1 MADDPYGVL
10 GVSGDA
16 SDAEIQRAYRRLARQ
31 YHPDRNPDDA
41 AAEARFKA
49 IQDSYDAI
57 GTKESRQSYE
67 DQKRASSFFGGQ
79 SWGSSPSSFSA
90 EEFDLSDLINQF
102 MHTGGRQGPSRSSSP
117 LASDVHQRIEL
128 SLDQAMKGTKI
139 RLKFG
144 AREVC
149 PTCSGQG
156 LASNGFPC
164 NPCSGT
170 GQRKA
175 SRSVEA
181 SIPSGVTHGTTMRV
195 KGQGNGGVDGSGD
208 LLVEVGIDPGEG
220 RRWEGGRLIQE
231 VSVSVSTLMGG
242 GTIGL
247 TTPKGDKVSVRLVE
261 GSRPG
266 DRRRLPGQGPG
277 GTDLDI
283 ELVVIW
289 PDDLTDDQRGALND
303 LSSSGL

>member
-1 MADDPYGVL
+1 VL
-10 GVSGDA
+10 GVSKDA

-41 AAEARFKA
+41 AAEARFKS
-49 IQDSYDAI
+49 IQDSYDTI

-67 DQKRASSFFGGQ
+67 DQRRASSFFGGQ
-79 SWGSSPSSFSA
+79 SWGSSPPSFST

-102 MHTGGRQGPSRSSSP
+102 MHTGGRQGPSRQP
-117 LASDVHQRIEL
+117 AARASNVHQRIEIT
-128 SLDQAMKGTKI
+128 LDQAMKGTKI

-149 PTCSGQG
+149 PACSAQG

-164 NPCSGT
+164 NPCNGT
-170 GQRKA
+170 GQRTA
-175 SRSVEA
+175 TRSVEA
-181 SIPSGVTHGTTMRV
+181 SIPSGITHGATMRV
-195 KGQGNGGVDGSGD
+195 KGQGNTGVDGSGD
-208 LLVEVGIDPGEG
+208 LLIEVGIDPGEG

-231 VSVSVSTLMGG
+231 VSVPVSTLMGG
-242 GTIGL
+242 GTVGL
-247 TTPKGDKVSVRLVE
+247 MTPKGDKVSVRLAE

-266 DRRRLPGQGPG
+266 DRRRLPAQGPG

-289 PDDLTDDQRGALND
+289 PENLTEEQRGALND
-303 LSSSGL
+303 LESSGL

>member
-1 MADDPYGVL
+1 MPEDPYNVL
-10 GVSGDA
+10 GVSRDA
-16 SDAEIQRAYRRLARQ
+16 SDAEIQRSYRRLARQ

-49 IQDSYDAI
+49 IQDSYDTI

-67 DQKRASSFFGGQ
+67 DQRRAASFFGGQ
-79 SWGSSPSSFSA
+79 SWGSSPSSST
-90 EEFDLSDLINQF
+90 EEFDLSDIINQF
-102 MHTGGRQGPSRSSSP
+102 MHTGRQSPSRRPSARS
-117 LASDVHQRIEL
+117 SDVHQRIEL
-128 SLDQAMKGTKI
+128 SLEQAMKGTKI
-139 RLKFG
+139 RLKFT

-149 PTCSGQG
+149 STCSGQG
-156 LASNGFPC
+156 IASNGFPC
-164 NPCSGT
+164 SPCNGG
-170 GQRKA
+170 GQRNT

-181 SIPSGVTHGTTMRV
+181 SIPSGVSHGTTLRV

-208 LLVEVGIDPGEG
+208 LLIEVGIDPGEG

-231 VSVSVSTLMGG
+231 VPVPVSILMGG
-242 GTIGL
+242 GTIAL
-247 TTPKGDKVSVRLVE
+247 ATPKGDKVSVRLVE

-283 ELVVIW
+283 ELVAIW
-289 PDDLTDDQRGALND
+289 PEEITADQRAAIND
-303 LSSSGL
+303 LGSSGL

>member
-1 MADDPYGVL
+1 MPEDPYNVL
-10 GVSGDA
+10 GVSRDA

-49 IQDSYDAI
+49 IQDSYDSI

-67 DQKRASSFFGGQ
+67 DQRRAASFFGGQ
-79 SWGSSPSSFSA
+79 SWGSSPSFSS

-102 MHTGGRQGPSRSSSP
+102 MHTGRQPPSRQPSAR
-117 LASDVHQRIEL
+117 ASDVHQRIEL
-128 SLDQAMKGTKI
+128 SLDQAMKGMKI
-139 RLKFG
+139 RLKFT

-149 PTCSGQG
+149 STCSGQG

-164 NPCSGT
+164 SPCNGT
-170 GQRKA
+170 GQRNT

-181 SIPSGVTHGTTMRV
+181 SIPSGVSHGKTLRV
-195 KGQGNGGVDGSGD
+195 KGQGNSGVDGSGD
-208 LLVEVGIDPGEG
+208 LLIEVGIDPGEG

-231 VSVSVSTLMGG
+231 VPVSVSILMGG
-242 GTIGL
+242 GTIDL
-247 TTPKGDKVSVRLVE
+247 MTPKGDKVSVRLSE

-266 DRRRLPGQGPG
+266 DRRRLPGQGPN

-289 PDDLTDDQRGALND
+289 PEEITEDQRAALNN
-303 LSSSGL
+303 LGSSGL